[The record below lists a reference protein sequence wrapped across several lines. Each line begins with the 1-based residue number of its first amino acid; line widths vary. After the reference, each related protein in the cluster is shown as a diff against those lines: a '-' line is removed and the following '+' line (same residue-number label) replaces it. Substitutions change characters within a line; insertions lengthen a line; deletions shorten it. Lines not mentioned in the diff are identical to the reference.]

1 MRGAITMA
9 EFERDNFCFA
19 CGKDNPIGLGMRVQ
33 LFPEGA
39 KSRVSISPEYQ
50 GWTDVV
56 HGGIVT
62 TLLDEIMAHAVHN
75 HVGDAV
81 TTTLTVTFRQALKVN
96 QPVDVIGR
104 VTQRK
109 KRSVSAEA
117 EIRAADNGKVIA
129 KAQSQFIL
137 LSGLFSNNSSL

>member
-1 MRGAITMA
+1 MA

-19 CGKDNPIGLGMRVQ
+19 CGKDNPIGLGMNVQ

-39 KSRVSISPEYQ
+39 KSRVSIAPEYQ

-62 TLLDEIMAHAVHN
+62 TLLDEIMAHAVHS

-104 VTQRK
+104 VTERK

-137 LSGLFSNNSSL
+137 LSGRFSKNSS

>member
-1 MRGAITMA
+1 MA

-19 CGKDNPIGLGMRVQ
+19 CGKDNPIGLGMNVQ
-33 LFPEGA
+33 LFPDGA
-39 KSRVSISPEYQ
+39 KSRLSIAQEYQ

-81 TTTLTVTFRQALKVN
+81 TTNLTVTFRQALKVN
-96 QPVDVIGR
+96 QPIEVIGR
-104 VTQRK
+104 IAQRK
-109 KRSVSAEA
+109 KRSVIAEA

-129 KAQSQFIL
+129 KAHSQFIL
-137 LSGLFSNNSSL
+137 LSGLLSKNASE